1 MVALT
6 GRAEYG
12 MEALRAE
19 NIDRAIKGIAMRA
32 YVLRNAVTISKT
44 NAASDSYYRET
55 QAILGASSEIARG
68 ASFPIGTTEWL
79 KFNNAQKKQ
88 GVQEVIPWED
98 EVSNNIDVVSRLMIK
113 MGEAM
118 AKVEDDNIYAA
129 LIAGRDTDNDVTVAT
144 NFEWNSATRAD
155 RHPQDAIGQAIEN
168 ITTNTSYKP
177 DTVIVNPK
185 DYNLLLTNDDLVD
198 AWTTAGS
205 NPLATGAIQK
215 LMGLNV
221 LVSNAV
227 AADIAL
233 VVQSKMCATMR
244 VLQPLRTAVIKNEG
258 IKTLV
263 RAYASSS
270 VFVTDPGAIARIS
283 NTNV

>member
-6 GRAEYG
+6 GRAEVG

-68 ASFPIGTTEWL
+68 ASFPIGTTEWE
-79 KFNNAQKKQ
+79 KFNNVQKKQ
-88 GVQEVIPWED
+88 GIQEIIPWED
-98 EVSNNIDVVSRLMIK
+98 EVSGNIDVVSRIMIK

-118 AKVEDDNIYAA
+118 AKVEDDNIYTA
-129 LIAGRDTDNDVTVAT
+129 LINGRDAANDVTIST

-168 ITTNTSYKP
+168 ITTNTSYRP
-177 DTVIVNPK
+177 DAILVNPK

-198 AWTTAGS
+198 AWTTAGT
-205 NPLATGAIQK
+205 NPLATGTLKQ
-215 LMGLNV
+215 LLGLNV

-227 AADIAL
+227 AADVAL
-233 VVQSKMCATMR
+233 VLQSKICATMR
-244 VLQPLRTAVIKNEG
+244 VLQPLRTAVIRNEG
-258 IKTLV
+258 IKTLI
-263 RAYASSS
+263 RAFASSS